1 MKKLAISLVT
11 LFVFC
16 MATAFAQSQDNS
28 QGTTGSSPAASA
40 PATPQGSSTMQNND
54 QTGGSAAQSGSTT
67 GSGSSMSGQ
76 SGSSTGSGSSMSGQS
91 DSSMS
96 GDKMSGDKMHKDKGM
111 MKGEKTMKG
120 CIQSQNG
127 QYMLEEK
134 GGKMM
139 NLTSSQDLSAHVGHM
154 VKVHGSMAGA
164 TSGSDTKTFTVSS
177 VDMVSDTC
185 SMGGKMDKKDKMG
198 NPGNTTQPQ

>member
-1 MKKLAISLVT
+1 MKKLAFSLVT

-54 QTGGSAAQSGSTT
+54 QTGGSAAQSGST
-67 GSGSSMSGQ
+67 S
-76 SGSSTGSGSSMSGQS
+76 GSGSSMSGQS

-139 NLTSSQDLSAHVGHM
+139 NLSSSQDLSAHVGHT

-164 TSGSDTKTFTVSS
+164 TSGSDTKTFNVSS